1 MFAIN
6 TTCFLWQGEFK
17 IRIVASGL
25 EQYELE
31 FYEMSKIWYET
42 GKTRITFVLIVHKWI
57 PEAANLCI
65 EEHIA
70 IFRRVFNFPLEV
82 AYYSNIDD
90 NRN

>member
-6 TTCFLWQGEFK
+6 STRFLWRGEFK
-17 IRIVASGL
+17 VRIVASGL

-42 GKTRITFVLIVHKWI
+42 GKTRTTFVLIVHRWI

-65 EEHIA
+65 EEHQA
-70 IFRRVFNFPLEV
+70 IFMRVFDLPLEV
-82 AYYSNIDD
+82 AYYSNIID